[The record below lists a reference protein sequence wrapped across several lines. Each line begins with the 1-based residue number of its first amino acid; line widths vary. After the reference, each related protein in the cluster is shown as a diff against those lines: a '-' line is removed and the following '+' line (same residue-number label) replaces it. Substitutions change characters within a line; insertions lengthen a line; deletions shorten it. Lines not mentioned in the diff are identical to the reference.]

1 MQTANESGP
10 GRQTGAGNFHNC
22 RSECSKWAGNIVASQ
37 AQFLMTAHLVRPE
50 LAVALSAFVFA
61 GGAHG

>member
-1 MQTANESGP
+1 MAKKNP
-10 GRQTGAGNFHNC
+10 GGETGAQNFHNC
-22 RSECSKWAGNIVASQ
+22 RSECSGWAGNIVASQ

-50 LAVALSAFVFA
+50 LAVALSAFVFG